1 MTWHLFLLN
10 TINSYW
16 IRLRSSQIQLP
27 TALFICYHTSYIIY
41 THLLYSKSSTQI
53 LYSNSDLPHF
63 TLSLSL
69 SSKLLATFPSA
80 HHRNLTREIIGPSSA
95 KHGWPWWCI
104 STTIHGWGH
113 LLQPHC
119 SWESLVNETVGPT
132 TPLHTNLGP
141 QLHWWNFS
149 LTIGGTLVYLL
160 FSFLWCF
167 CKACKSLRPYTLE
180 SPCPRPMW
188 YCWSF

>member
-16 IRLRSSQIQLP
+16 IRFRSSQIQLP
-27 TALFICYHTSYIIY
+27 TALFICYHTPYIIY
-41 THLLYSKSSTQI
+41 THLLYSESSTHKYYIPTQT
-53 LYSNSDLPHF
+53 SHF

-69 SSKLLATFPSA
+69 SSKLLATFASPN
-80 HHRNLTREIIGPSSA
+80 HRNPTREIIGLSTT
-95 KHGWPWWCI
+95 KHGWPWWFI
-104 STTIHGWGH
+104 FATIHGWDH

-141 QLHWWNFS
+141 QLHWWKFSLTTLWWNFS
-149 LTIGGTLVYLL
+149 LPTLWLPLV
-160 FSFLWCF
+160 FLQ
-167 CKACKSLRPYTLE
+167 S
-180 SPCPRPMW
+180 S
-188 YCWSF
+188 